1 MSDSRFTG
9 PLDALVRQMVED
21 ALSAA
26 LSRIGHPTTEPARPY
41 VDDRDLE
48 RLTPLKRVT
57 WQQMRAAGTGPPF
70 TRQGRRC
77 IYAWS
82 DVVAWL
88 AEDHDEL

>member
-1 MSDSRFTG
+1 VSEGRFAG
-9 PLDALVRQMVED
+9 PLDALVRQVVEE
-21 ALSAA
+21 ALTEA
-26 LSRIGHPTTEPARPY
+26 LARIGHPTTVPAKPY
-41 VDDRDLE
+41 VDDRDLAE
-48 RLTPLKRVT
+48 LTPLKRVT